1 MNGSR
6 SISPR
11 HGDRSSLDALNRTIE
26 GLESRI
32 EGLMKNARGPRRE
45 DMPDRREAPR
55 GALPAAGR
63 GVAPTVDPLQ
73 AIRER
78 QRALA
83 QGRQEAPRPSEPLA
97 PQASR
102 GPRLE
107 RQQAPRAMNSHRPA
121 AASSAGSS
129 AHSDVSLQEIAE
141 ALVGLR
147 QELKQDISD
156 GLAREMKA
164 LRTEVS
170 NIRSVAE
177 GQQIGDDLRHH
188 LTRLAESVQALGYR
202 GGPEG
207 DALRDEYEELRA
219 VVDGLAREES
229 LLHLDAR
236 WQGIEDRITDIDT
249 NSLREELI
257 GLAYRIDDIKSQ
269 LGSMSNSPA
278 IRALEQ
284 KLVAVATAMEQLG
297 SRMQPTD
304 ELNEQF
310 AVLEER
316 LDEISRAIAA
326 SGRAVSAPA
335 ADHAAL
341 QRLENRIGGL
351 AEQIDAMGRKNDEPT
366 QLLSRRIDALSGRI
380 EQLSGEEV
388 ALRLEER
395 LEQLSHMLSQP
406 SRMDGQTGL
415 TEYLADISD
424 KIDRLG
430 DGQVNDALA
439 ERLDYLARRIDEM
452 DYHKSLQLPA
462 NEQAAIGRI
471 EERLGEIA
479 TRLDETVQGP
489 IGDSAALKS
498 LEMQIVNLSDLISA
512 TPKAGYLAPEIE
524 NRVTALE
531 SYANT
536 NDEYIMEA
544 ARQAAEA
551 VVESFARQERAGAPA
566 IDTEALAGLAE
577 DLRLLEELTRSKD
590 ERSQHT
596 LNALHSTLVQIADRL
611 DTMEDRFAPPM
622 RETASVPQWQTEAP
636 APLMAQALPAERT
649 DHSHADLVSALAGST
664 THAGS
669 RNGAPPVFENDVAP
683 PIAVADGGMSDST
696 ISPEVSVT
704 SSEAEAPKAGIFSQ
718 LSKRLRPAPKQ
729 TPAKNGRTVIDPAPS
744 LDPVDMLPAERENEP
759 LEPGSGT
766 PDVRK
771 ILERVR
777 ASQAAAGGDGAQ
789 PVSERADYIAAARRA
804 AKAAALETDP
814 ALDGNDR
821 RKGKQGTSA
830 LSRHRRPIMMAVG
843 AVLLALMALPLVKT
857 LTAPEEM
864 PPAPIAEEA
873 PALEEMPAADTG
885 SPTAPAASGEA
896 LAPGET
902 GALAAPSEPM
912 EAEAEA
918 NPSETAQAQAAP
930 TAGVQRDP
938 NMESRPAEGMASSLE
953 PAQTPAP
960 SAEPAVAAEAEAAT
974 AAAADPAQAQIVVPA
989 SIGPESL
996 SKAAEAGDPVALFE
1010 IGARYTE
1017 GRGVP
1022 VDMAEAAN
1030 WYKLAADR
1038 GSAPAQYR
1046 LGNLFEKGNGIA
1058 RDLDK
1063 AIAYYEQAAAA
1074 GNASAMHNLAVL
1086 NASGVT
1092 GEPDYAAAV
1101 GWFTKAAELGVS
1113 DSQFNLAILYARGN
1127 GTAQNLGESYKWF
1140 AIAAK
1145 GGDQDAA
1152 EKRDEV
1158 AKAMRKEQLDAAR
1171 AATDSWTPQPLNDA
1185 ANSIQLPDE
1194 WAGEKPVKTSSVD
1207 MEKAIRNIQA
1217 ILNKNGF
1224 DAGAPDGK
1232 MGQKTI
1238 GAIKA
1243 FQTSIGQ
1250 EPSGRIN
1257 DALVKELLTRNS

>member
-1 MNGSR
+1 MS
-6 SISPR
+6 
-11 HGDRSSLDALNRTIE
+11 
-26 GLESRI
+26 
-32 EGLMKNARGPRRE
+32 
-45 DMPDRREAPR
+45 
-55 GALPAAGR
+55 
-63 GVAPTVDPLQ
+63 
-73 AIRER
+73 
-78 QRALA
+78 
-83 QGRQEAPRPSEPLA
+83 
-97 PQASR
+97 
-102 GPRLE
+102 
-107 RQQAPRAMNSHRPA
+107 
-121 AASSAGSS
+121 
-129 AHSDVSLQEIAE
+129 
-141 ALVGLR
+141 LR

-164 LRTEVS
+164 LRAEVS
-170 NIRSVAE
+170 SIRSVAE
-177 GQQIGDDLRHH
+177 GQQIGDDLRHD
-188 LTRLAESVQALGYR
+188 LMRLAESVQALGYR
-202 GGPEG
+202 GGPEA
-207 DALRDEYEELRA
+207 DALRAEYEELRA
-219 VVDGLAREES
+219 VVDGLAREDS
-229 LLHLDAR
+229 LRHLDVR
-236 WQGIEDRITDIDT
+236 WQGIEDRLTDIDT
-249 NSLREELI
+249 NGLREELI

-310 AVLEER
+310 AVLDER

-326 SGRAVSAPA
+326 SGRAASAPA
-335 ADHAAL
+335 TDHAAL
-341 QRLENRIGGL
+341 QRVENRIGAL
-351 AEQIDAMGRKNDEPT
+351 AEQIDAMGRKGDEPT
-366 QLLSRRIDALSGRI
+366 EGLSRRIEALSNRI

-406 SRMDGQTGL
+406 SRSDGQAGL

-430 DGQVNDALA
+430 DGQVNDVLA

-452 DYHKSLQLPA
+452 DYHQNLQLPA

-471 EERLGEIA
+471 EERLSEIA

-489 IGDSAALKS
+489 VGDTAALKS
-498 LEMQIVNLSDLISA
+498 LEMQIANLSELMSA
-512 TPKAGYLAPEIE
+512 APQGGYLAPEIE

-531 SYANT
+531 SHANT
-536 NDEYIMEA
+536 NDEYIIEA

-551 VVESFARQERAGAPA
+551 VVESFARRERAGSPA
-566 IDTEALAGLAE
+566 IDTQALAGLAE

-622 RETASVPQWQTEAP
+622 REATGGTQWHTDAEAP
-636 APLMAQALPAERT
+636 RFAEATTPTERI
-649 DHSHADLVSALAGST
+649 DHSHAGLISALAGST

-669 RNGAPPVFENDVAP
+669 RNSAPPVFEESVAP
-683 PIAVADGGMSDST
+683 PVAVAEDGMTDST
-696 ISPEVSVT
+696 ISREAPAT
-704 SSEAEAPKAGIFSQ
+704 SSGEDEAPKAGIFSQ

-729 TPAKNGRTVIDPAPS
+729 TTAKSGRAVIDPAPS

-777 ASQAAAGGDGAQ
+777 ASQAAAGGDRAP

-814 ALDGNDR
+814 VLDGSNKG
-821 RKGKQGTSA
+821 RKHKAGGA
-830 LSRHRRPIMMAVG
+830 LSGHRRPIMMAVG
-843 AVLLALMALPLVKT
+843 AVLLALMTLPLVKT
-857 LTAPEEM
+857 LTAPGEVQQTPVM
-864 PPAPIAEEA
+864 EEA
-873 PALEEMPAADTG
+873 PAGEEMPAANTG
-885 SPTAPAASGEA
+885 SLTEPAAPGEA
-896 LAPGET
+896 SAPGET
-902 GALAAPSEPM
+902 GAEAAPAIPATTEVG
-912 EAEAEA
+912 EDTAEAPPAE
-918 NPSETAQAQAAP
+918 AAP
-930 TAGVQRDP
+930 TPEVQRDP
-938 NMESRPAEGMASSLE
+938 LMESRPAEGMASTLE

-960 SAEPAVAAEAEAAT
+960 AAEPANAEAEAEAEV
-974 AAAADPAQAQIVVPA
+974 AAAADPAQPKIVVPA

-996 SKAAEAGDPVALFE
+996 SKAAAAGDPVALFE

-1017 GRGVP
+1017 GRGVA

-1046 LGNLFEKGNGIA
+1046 LGNLFEKGNGIG

-1086 NASGVT
+1086 NASGVK

-1101 GWFTKAAELGVS
+1101 SWFTKAAELGVS

-1127 GTAQNLGESYKWF
+1127 GAAQSLEDSYKWF

-1152 EKRDEV
+1152 QKRDEV
-1158 AKAMRKEQLDAAR
+1158 AKAMRKEQLDTAR
-1171 AATDSWTPQPLNDA
+1171 AAADSWTPQPLNEA

-1194 WAGEKPVKTSSVD
+1194 WAGEKPIKTSSVD

-1250 EPSGRIN
+1250 EPSGKIN